1 VSAIEVLCQAIAALE
16 GLPPGSL
23 RGVPDPEP
31 TRNRARE
38 EAARAA
44 EENVGADE
52 FDDDVV
58 ARETAGAAAEASQ
71 IGGRTS
77 SEPPPVEDVDEAQ
90 RPLVE
95 AGEGEAE
102 GFEQAEQEL
111 IEHASHGDQ
120 HAAWRAVED
129 APLAESDDARAT
141 ESGEADFERS
151 SEQGDDFS

>member
-1 VSAIEVLCQAIAALE
+1 M
-16 GLPPGSL
+16 
-23 RGVPDPEP
+23 PDPEP
-31 TRNRARE
+31 TRDPARE

-44 EENVGADE
+44 QEDAGAEE

-58 ARETAGAAAEASQ
+58 ARETADAAAEAAQ

-77 SEPPPVEDVDEAQ
+77 SEPPPIEDVDEAQ

-111 IEHASHGDQ
+111 IEHASHGNQ
-120 HAAWRAVED
+120 HASRRAIED
-129 APLAESDDARAT
+129 APGEADDARAA

-151 SEQGDDFS
+151 SEQDDDFS